1 MILEYQRPKTIKE
14 ALQLLNRSTPPTRPL
29 AGGTLLNCPGHEPV
43 ALVDLQALGLDSVEQ
58 RGNLLRLGAM
68 VRLQTLLEATE
79 TGEGLKEVI
88 RHETPLNLRQAA
100 TIAGTAAAADGR
112 SPLLAALL
120 ALDAGLEIR
129 HAEAGTSRVDLG
141 DWLPVRGTRRGELI
155 TALELPQSVR
165 LAYRYVART
174 PQDLPIIGVV
184 VARWPAGRTRV
195 ALCGWGNLPWL
206 ALDGPEPGGLE
217 AAVSSAASDSSDAWA
232 SSEYRQA
239 MAALLA
245 RRALEEIYAGT
256 AGGDQGGR

>member
-29 AGGTLLNCPGHEPV
+29 AGGTLLNRPGGEPV
-43 ALVDLQALGLDSVEQ
+43 AVVDLQALGLDTVEL
-58 RGNLLRLGAM
+58 RGNVLRLGAM
-68 VRLQTLLEATE
+68 VRLQTLLEAAE
-79 TGEGLKEVI
+79 SGEGLKEVLC
-88 RHETPLNLRQAA
+88 HEAPLNLRQAA
-100 TIAGTAAAADGR
+100 TFAGTAAAADGR

-141 DWLPVRGTRRGELI
+141 DWLPLRGARRGELI
-155 TALELPQSVR
+155 TALELPQHAR

-174 PQDLPIIGVV
+174 PQDLPIIGVL

-195 ALCGWGNLPWL
+195 ALCGWGRLPWL
-206 ALDGPEPGGLE
+206 VLDGAEPGGVE
-217 AAVSSAASDSSDAWA
+217 AAVRSAASDSGDAWA

-239 MAALLA
+239 TAVILA
-245 RRALEEIYAGT
+245 RRALEDFQA
-256 AGGDQGGR
+256 AAVGGENVVP